1 MMLHEALESVS
12 DSSSFLE
19 FARLLVADRID
30 EIRKEGERPSSPYG
44 PGHNGWESGTIE
56 TYLDA
61 AISWAEATDMGV
73 SQGLAPGNPW
83 KQFAVFL
90 YAGKI
95 YE

>member
-1 MMLHEALESVS
+1 MKPHEALELVS
-12 DSSSFLE
+12 DSSTFLM

-30 EIRKEGERPSSPYG
+30 EVRKEAEKPSSPYG
-44 PGHNGWESGTIE
+44 PGHNGWENGTIE

-61 AISWAEATDMGV
+61 AISWAEDTDMGA

-90 YAGKI
+90 YVGKI